1 MVFDVDGVISSSA
14 TLLSKDGIP
23 QRTLNVKDSFA
34 IQLAVKNGFIVGVI
48 SGGFSQP
55 MYNAL
60 TRLGVKNIYM
70 HASDKTERMQH
81 IMKSYDLSAEQILY
95 MGDDMPDMKALLM
108 VALPCCPDDAAHE
121 VKSACRY
128 ISEYRGG
135 MGCVRDVI
143 EQVLRANDMWLKEN
157 SFVW

>member
-1 MVFDVDGVISSSA
+1 
-14 TLLSKDGIP
+14 
-23 QRTLNVKDSFA
+23 
-34 IQLAVKNGFIVGVI
+34 
-48 SGGFSQP
+48 
-55 MYNAL
+55 
-60 TRLGVKNIYM
+60 
-70 HASDKTERMQH
+70 
-81 IMKSYDLSAEQILY
+81 
-95 MGDDMPDMKALLM
+95 MGDDMPDMKALSM

>member
-1 MVFDVDGVISSSA
+1 
-14 TLLSKDGIP
+14 
-23 QRTLNVKDSFA
+23 
-34 IQLAVKNGFIVGVI
+34 
-48 SGGFSQP
+48 
-55 MYNAL
+55 
-60 TRLGVKNIYM
+60 M

-95 MGDDMPDMKALLM
+95 MGDDMPDMKALSM

-121 VKSACRY
+121 VKSTCRY